1 MNIVEDL
8 SKRNL
13 KYTEDFK
20 GNLQNMITM
29 EVYER

>member
-20 GNLQNMITM
+20 GNLHDRITM
-29 EVYER
+29 EVCER

>member
-20 GNLQNMITM
+20 SNLQNRITM

>member
-8 SKRNL
+8 SKWNL

-20 GNLQNMITM
+20 CNSHDRIAM